1 MVATTTKKIV
11 EWLTITMAAALFV
24 SAALIKNLVGG
35 ITNKKIT
42 LSNERSLS
50 LQPKK
55 TALTE
60 KSFSGKIW
68 FAGKLKK

>member
-1 MVATTTKKIV
+1 
-11 EWLTITMAAALFV
+11 MAAALFV

-35 ITNKKIT
+35 ITHKKIT

-60 KSFSGKIW
+60 KKF
-68 FAGKLKK
+68 L